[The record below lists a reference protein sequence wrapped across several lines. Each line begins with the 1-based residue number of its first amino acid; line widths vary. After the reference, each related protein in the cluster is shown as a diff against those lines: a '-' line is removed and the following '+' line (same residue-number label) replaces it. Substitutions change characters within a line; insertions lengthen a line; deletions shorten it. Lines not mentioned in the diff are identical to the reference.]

1 VPVGAAGVHLS
12 QGQAI
17 SKCTRRLFR
26 TSLETSR
33 DLHSIVVRD
42 SGHCFGF

>member
-1 VPVGAAGVHLS
+1 MYSSP
-12 QGQAI
+12 
-17 SKCTRRLFR
+17 FPY
-26 TSLETSR
+26 SLETSR